1 MAWLPPVTDRQ
12 LRGWAIFFAITMCAV
27 VASGWIPGWYTWEN
41 GERMLFGLFMMSP
54 LDDITH
60 GVTALAFVWAAV
72 SGQPRHMRLVST
84 AFGWYYALDAVFFLL
99 YGAVNDKPW
108 VADLALNAPH
118 VGISAILLYLAYAP
132 RAASGARAPDPVLRP
147 VT

>member
-1 MAWLPPVTDRQ
+1 MPKFLPPVSDRM
-12 LRGWAIFFAITMCAV
+12 LRGFAVFFALNMLFV

-60 GVTALAFVWAAV
+60 GLTALAFAYAAV
-72 SGQPRHMRLVST
+72 TGSPKHMRFVSN
-84 AFGWYYALDAVFFLL
+84 AFGWYYALDAIFFLL

-108 VADLALNAPH
+108 IADIALNAPH
-118 VGISAILLYLAYAP
+118 VGISAILLYLVYAP
-132 RAASGARAPDPVLRP
+132 RAEAVAPARALQPAA
-147 VT
+147 

>member
-1 MAWLPPVTDRQ
+1 M
-12 LRGWAIFFAITMCAV
+12 LRGFAVFFALNMLFV

-60 GVTALAFVWAAV
+60 GLTAIAFAWAAV
-72 SGQPRHMRLVST
+72 TGRPQQMRFVST

-99 YGAVNDKPW
+99 YGFVNDKPW
-108 VADLALNAPH
+108 MADIALNAPH
-118 VGISAILLYLAYAP
+118 VGISAILLYLVYGP
-132 RAASGARAPDPVLRP
+132 RAGSSQHASLRQAA
-147 VT
+147 

>member
-1 MAWLPPVTDRQ
+1 MLKLLPPVSDRV
-12 LRGWAIFFAITMCAV
+12 LRGFAVFFALNMLFV

-60 GVTALAFVWAAV
+60 GLTALAFGYAAV
-72 SGQPRHMRLVST
+72 TGVARHMRFVSN
-84 AFGWYYALDAVFFLL
+84 AFGYYYALDAIFFLL

-108 VADLALNAPH
+108 HADVALNAPH
-118 VGISAILLYLAYAP
+118 VGISAILLYLVYAP
-132 RAASGARAPDPVLRP
+132 RAEAELVPALQRA
-147 VT
+147 

>member
-1 MAWLPPVTDRQ
+1 MLRLPLVTDRR
-12 LRGWAIFFAITMCAV
+12 LRGFAVFFALTMCAV
-27 VASGWIPGWYTWEN
+27 VTSGWVPGWYVWEH

-60 GVTALAFVWAAV
+60 GVTALAFGWAALT
-72 SGQPRHMRLVST
+72 GRPQHMRFVST

-118 VGISAILLYLAYAP
+118 VGISAILLYLTYAP
-132 RAASGARAPDPVLRP
+132 RGVRDPDAVLRP
-147 VT
+147 VA